1 MKNYHAWLDIS
12 VGNIISQ
19 PMQRVLCQDFA
30 KKINGKIIFELG
42 EDVEFK
48 AFNLQ
53 LRNMLKS
60 KLKVKGFI
68 FLRLEQ
74 LIINGK
80 LNIELIKNILKK
92 NYEIHFIRQ
101 NLSLTDLK
109 DLKKNVDK
117 LIIFREIKKNN

>member
-1 MKNYHAWLDIS
+1 
-12 VGNIISQ
+12 
-19 PMQRVLCQDFA
+19 MQRVLCQDFA

>member
-117 LIIFREIKKNN
+117 KNIFREIKKNN